1 MRGIMLPSSWVRPPR
16 ILNLLRLQT
25 WVFSYFPNVTEVTTA
40 GDFDSLSTR
49 NGGRVLVSLDQRDCW
64 SPGLSTK
71 MFLKS
76 QQNWM
81 TCVNSKFA
89 MQYCLSNS
97 VSTATIKKHILRSIV
112 VWRWGALMNLVGEC
126 FFLQLRFL
134 VCGGLCASF
143 AATWPLFNHFIRLH
157 VSHVIF
163 WTFLQEELWEIWKE
177 FQRCM

>member
-49 NGGRVLVSLDQRDCW
+49 NWGRVLVSLDQRDCW

-71 MFLKS
+71 MFLNS

-81 TCVNSKFA
+81 TCINSKFE
-89 MQYCLSNS
+89 MQYYFSN
-97 VSTATIKKHILRSIV
+97 TATTQKNILRSIV
-112 VWRWGALMNLVGEC
+112 VWRWGALMNFVGEW
-126 FFLQLRFL
+126 FFLQLTRFL
-134 VCGGLCASF
+134 VCGGLCASV
-143 AATWPLFNHFIRLH
+143 AATWPLLNHFICLH

-163 WTFLQEELWEIWKE
+163 WTFLQEQSDRNLE
-177 FQRCM
+177 RVAT